1 MTLVGL
7 VAGVEEGVIIDVV
20 RAVNN
25 VLEDDVERFIY
36 LADAVAG
43 LGDVH
48 MDGWSMQQQEESD
61 CSNSNV
67 MDAILRE
74 LKAGALKPPFS

>member
-36 LADAVAG
+36 LADTVAG
-43 LGDVH
+43 IGGVD